1 VSQKAGFPR
10 YRIAMT
16 PLSQVLHQALGSRTV
31 AEGARLCGVPY
42 WILRDV
48 LHGEVKRPD
57 AAYLQAFSRGF
68 GIPFETLALAAY
80 SNGAAANGD
89 TPPTPPE
96 SESPCPPKRG
106 RSFGKDTGSTS

>member
-1 VSQKAGFPR
+1 
-10 YRIAMT
+10 MT

-80 SNGAAANGD
+80 GANGD
-89 TPPTPPE
+89 TPPTPLE
-96 SESPCPPKRG
+96 GESPCPPEIG
-106 RSFGKDTGSTS
+106 RESKDRSASTS